1 MKIDQLDTPAL
12 ILDTAHLKR
21 NIDTMSERVR
31 ELGVDLRPH
40 LKIAKSAEVA
50 RLAVAGNAG
59 GITVATLSE
68 AKYFFDNGFKNM
80 TYAACIVPSKLD
92 RVAALVDR
100 GADLKLITDNADV
113 ARAIA
118 DYRPNGDVRLKV
130 LVEIDC
136 GEHRTGVLPDGPD
149 LMEIAGILDAAPM
162 VDLEGVLS
170 HAGHSYACR
179 TFEAMADV
187 AEEERSA
194 VVTAAERLRSNGF
207 ACPTVST
214 GSTPCEMFAR
224 DASGVTEV
232 RPGVHMFGDMFHA
245 GLGTRKI
252 DEIAV
257 TVLASVIAHRRDDN
271 QLYIDAGGLALS
283 EDKATAAFDGTAD
296 CGFGRVCDV
305 GTAAPIADLYVL
317 SVHQEHGLVVGSD
330 PLPFDRLAVGSK
342 VRVMP
347 NHVCMT
353 ATAYDAY
360 QVIDSGIDIIDTWG
374 RRRARSLVDFNC
386 PQAAMISR
394 PRGWRTGADRPPS
407 LRILANRLMVFGAE
421 HS

>member
-1 MKIDQLDTPAL
+1 MSKVSEAHNIRPMKIDQLDTPAL
-12 ILDTAHLKR
+12 ILDKARLMR
-21 NIDTMSERVR
+21 NIGAMNERVR
-31 ELGVDLRPH
+31 ALGVDLRPH
-40 LKIAKSAEVA
+40 LKTAKSANVA
-50 RLAVAGNAG
+50 RLAVDGNAG

-68 AKYFFDNGFKNM
+68 AEYFFDNGFKDM

-92 RVAALVDR
+92 RVAALVGR

-118 DYRPNGDVRLKV
+118 DYTPAGDVRLNL

-136 GEHRTGVLPDGPD
+136 GEHRTGVLPDGPE
-149 LMEIAGILDAAPM
+149 LIEIAGILDAAPKA
-162 VDLEGVLS
+162 DLEGVLT

-179 TFEAMADV
+179 TPDEMADV
-187 AEEERSA
+187 AEDERSA
-194 VVTAAERLRSNGF
+194 VVTAAERLRAQGL

-214 GSTPCEMFAR
+214 GSTPCVMFAR
-224 DASGVTEV
+224 DVSGVTEV

-283 EDKATAAFDGTAD
+283 KDRATAAFDGTAD
-296 CGFGRVCDV
+296 CGFGRVCDA
-305 GTAAPIADLYVL
+305 GTADPIADLYVH
-317 SVHQEHGLVVGSD
+317 SVHQEHGLVVGKD
-330 PLPFDRLAVGSK
+330 PLPFDRLAVGAK

-353 ATAYDAY
+353 AAAYEAY
-360 QVIDSGIDIIDTWG
+360 NVIDGGTDIIDTWG
-374 RRRARSLVDFNC
+374 RCN
-386 PQAAMISR
+386 
-394 PRGWRTGADRPPS
+394 GW
-407 LRILANRLMVFGAE
+407 
-421 HS
+421 

>member
-12 ILDTAHLKR
+12 ILDKARLMR
-21 NIDTMSERVR
+21 NIGAMNERVR
-31 ELGVDLRPH
+31 ALGVDLRPH
-40 LKIAKSAEVA
+40 LKTAKSANVA
-50 RLAVAGNAG
+50 RLAVDGNAG

-68 AKYFFDNGFKNM
+68 AEYFFDNGFKDM

-92 RVAALVDR
+92 RVAALVGR

-118 DYRPNGDVRLKV
+118 DYTPAGDVRLNL

-136 GEHRTGVLPDGPD
+136 GEHRTGVLPDGPE
-149 LMEIAGILDAAPM
+149 LIEIAGILDAAPKA
-162 VDLEGVLS
+162 DLEGVLT

-179 TFEAMADV
+179 TPDEMADV
-187 AEEERSA
+187 AEDERSA
-194 VVTAAERLRSNGF
+194 VVTAAERLRAQGL

-214 GSTPCEMFAR
+214 GSTPCVMFAR
-224 DASGVTEV
+224 DVSGVTEV

-283 EDKATAAFDGTAD
+283 KDRATAAFDGTAD
-296 CGFGRVCDV
+296 CGFGRVCDA
-305 GTAAPIADLYVL
+305 GTADPIADLYVH
-317 SVHQEHGLVVGSD
+317 SVHQEHGLVVGKD
-330 PLPFDRLAVGSK
+330 PLPFDRLAVGAK

-353 ATAYDAY
+353 AAAYEAY
-360 QVIDSGIDIIDTWG
+360 NVIDGGTDIIDTWG
-374 RRRARSLVDFNC
+374 RCN
-386 PQAAMISR
+386 
-394 PRGWRTGADRPPS
+394 GW
-407 LRILANRLMVFGAE
+407 
-421 HS
+421 

>member
-1 MKIDQLDTPAL
+1 MNIEQLDTPNL
-12 ILDTAHLKR
+12 ILDKARLTR
-21 NIDTMSERVR
+21 NIDAMTSRVR

-40 LKIAKSAEVA
+40 LKTAKSADVA
-50 RLAVAGNAG
+50 RLAVAENAG

-68 AKYFFDNGFKNM
+68 AEYFFDNGFKDM

-92 RVAALVDR
+92 RVAALMAR
-100 GADLKLITDNADV
+100 GADLKLITDNTDV

-118 DYRPNGDVRLKV
+118 EYTPVDDVRLKV

-136 GEHRTGVLPDGPD
+136 GEHRTGVLPDAPE
-149 LMEIAGILDAAPM
+149 LMEIAGILAAAPK
-162 VDLEGVLS
+162 VDLEGVLT

-179 TFEAMADV
+179 STEAMADV

-194 VVTAAERLRSNGF
+194 VVTAAERLRAEGM

-214 GSTPCEMFAR
+214 GSTPCVMHAR

-252 DEIAV
+252 NEIAV

-283 EDKATAAFDGTAD
+283 KDRATAAFDGADD
-296 CGFGRVCDV
+296 CGFGRVCDA
-305 GTAAPIADLYVL
+305 GTADPIADLYVQ
-317 SVHQEHGLVVGSD
+317 SVHQEHGLVVGND
-330 PLPFDRLAVGSK
+330 PLPFDRLAIGAK
-342 VRVMP
+342 VRVIP

-353 ATAYDAY
+353 AAAYGAY
-360 QVIDSGIDIIDTWG
+360 TVVDGGTEIIDTWG
-374 RRRARSLVDFNC
+374 RCN
-386 PQAAMISR
+386 
-394 PRGWRTGADRPPS
+394 GW
-407 LRILANRLMVFGAE
+407 
-421 HS
+421 